1 MNKLFLT
8 MTQKIVLP
16 TIVAG
21 TFLLGLFIFAELGFN
36 TVSNLTSSAID
47 INAERTVLA
56 LGALDNIN
64 LATIKE
70 KNTLLEKGDE
80 PIATNMREYSQ
91 LMESAIK
98 KLDQLKTIAS
108 PQEIPVLDEIG
119 GLTVQYRKLAEDSI
133 FPLVKQGDIAK
144 ATDLSFN
151 KESGGGRA
159 LRQKVRAELE
169 NIVEINRN
177 QMRASGLAIK
187 AESARTINILALIAA
202 CGSALALVWVSLVQ
216 IIAARKGKTNVLKN
230 LASENGDIDLDKGER
245 SKEEVAA
252 VISALELFKDNA
264 AKIKLQA
271 EEEEKEYERKLNDL
285 KKDLD

>member
-1 MNKLFLT
+1 